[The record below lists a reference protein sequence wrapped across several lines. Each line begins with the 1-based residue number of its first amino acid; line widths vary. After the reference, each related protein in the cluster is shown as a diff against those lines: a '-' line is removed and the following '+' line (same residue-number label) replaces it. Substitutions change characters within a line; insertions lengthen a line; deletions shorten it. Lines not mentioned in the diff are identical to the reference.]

1 MGEAMSEQQGPQ
13 NSIQFIAMLVK
24 AFVTGIPK
32 MIKSI
37 IVAAAISGVFT
48 LGLHFYLL
56 LFPNDGYN
64 SSGNPIL
71 DSILVL
77 ANVNPTP
84 PNVLL
89 FWFLLNFLFW
99 WVVGVFRE
107 KGILGGV
114 KQFATT
120 PIFVAKSLREA
131 GLGAFP
137 MLMAGLAFAFLMR
150 LAILGTM
157 TTLQMFLIS
166 IGVLVSQA
174 DSIVLI
180 GLQLGFKDVKGLV
193 SRGQQVQAPSTALP
207 ATMVLGAVLGFAY
220 LVYFPFNPVMV
231 QALVVLMILGLLVL
245 FMRGRRSSGLN
256 RLAMVLMLLCV
267 FAVAAQPV
275 LADDGGAAESGGAGN
290 VINNPPLRDF
300 MIRQG
305 INPALAG
312 IAASLFAQGKLTK
325 GLFDKLK
332 SGKMDY
338 SGLSNREFDTMR
350 GIRTQLLTN
359 LQHMEHEIWFG
370 KAQKLWKGE
379 GEPGNVRAHIDKL
392 IDDLIHGKSVDLNKY
407 GQIYT
412 VYTGHVTGRTITED
426 MIPTSN
432 QLWRET
438 ISNGIAWTTQEIV
451 TGRTI
456 DGETSY
462 KSFILRGLVGFA
474 TGGASEYVYVPANSL
489 YTMKNYVDS
498 GGNSILGG
506 FLAGSGEAIFQWGVG
521 RVIGGGFNLVGK
533 GLGKAGSY
541 LATKFPNAAK
551 GVSGAFTKVK
561 NVLNTKITWPG
572 KVGATPGVP
581 GRPSI
586 GQIRGMQGRDFNQR
600 VINKINSSRTQ
611 NIMNQVRQRQ
621 ATGSPY
627 PGIKK
632 PGFTSAGKP
641 PDLRGMTQRDVK
653 ALRVVMDKHG
663 AQAQMRPT
671 TKYARAHLENDT
683 ALPKSELIKN
693 KTINDIDSKHLGFP
707 GGEQRGLAACR
718 KPNPLPTS
726 KPPDMSKAQWRDL
739 RTRYAQRSMEF
750 RDQSKY
756 LTKLEGQ
763 GKITW
768 DRKTGIIYDRA
779 TGKPFTGDN
788 DAFSFTD
795 AVTGKP
801 VSPFVNQQIN
811 QDLQRLGVTQHNEH
825 LGWDYSNLPKTPG
838 GGGAQSKFQVA
849 QGIDNKILNGHA
861 PGGEPLNT
869 YNPLNFDSRQGYGA
883 ENGWSTSYWTGGTR

>member
-290 VINNPPLRDF
+290 VINNPP
-300 MIRQG
+300 
-305 INPALAG
+305 
-312 IAASLFAQGKLTK
+312 
-325 GLFDKLK
+325 
-332 SGKMDY
+332 SG
-338 SGLSNREFDTMR
+338 
-350 GIRTQLLTN
+350 
-359 LQHMEHEIWFG
+359 
-370 KAQKLWKGE
+370 
-379 GEPGNVRAHIDKL
+379 
-392 IDDLIHGKSVDLNKY
+392 
-407 GQIYT
+407 
-412 VYTGHVTGRTITED
+412 
-426 MIPTSN
+426 TS
-432 QLWRET
+432 
-438 ISNGIAWTTQEIV
+438 
-451 TGRTI
+451 
-456 DGETSY
+456 
-462 KSFILRGLVGFA
+462 
-474 TGGASEYVYVPANSL
+474 
-489 YTMKNYVDS
+489 
-498 GGNSILGG
+498 
-506 FLAGSGEAIFQWGVG
+506 
-521 RVIGGGFNLVGK
+521 
-533 GLGKAGSY
+533 
-541 LATKFPNAAK
+541 
-551 GVSGAFTKVK
+551 
-561 NVLNTKITWPG
+561 
-572 KVGATPGVP
+572 
-581 GRPSI
+581 
-586 GQIRGMQGRDFNQR
+586 
-600 VINKINSSRTQ
+600 
-611 NIMNQVRQRQ
+611 
-621 ATGSPY
+621 
-627 PGIKK
+627 
-632 PGFTSAGKP
+632 
-641 PDLRGMTQRDVK
+641 
-653 ALRVVMDKHG
+653 
-663 AQAQMRPT
+663 
-671 TKYARAHLENDT
+671 
-683 ALPKSELIKN
+683 
-693 KTINDIDSKHLGFP
+693 
-707 GGEQRGLAACR
+707 
-718 KPNPLPTS
+718 
-726 KPPDMSKAQWRDL
+726 
-739 RTRYAQRSMEF
+739 
-750 RDQSKY
+750 
-756 LTKLEGQ
+756 
-763 GKITW
+763 
-768 DRKTGIIYDRA
+768 
-779 TGKPFTGDN
+779 
-788 DAFSFTD
+788 
-795 AVTGKP
+795 
-801 VSPFVNQQIN
+801 
-811 QDLQRLGVTQHNEH
+811 
-825 LGWDYSNLPKTPG
+825 
-838 GGGAQSKFQVA
+838 
-849 QGIDNKILNGHA
+849 
-861 PGGEPLNT
+861 
-869 YNPLNFDSRQGYGA
+869 
-883 ENGWSTSYWTGGTR
+883 

>member
-1 MGEAMSEQQGPQ
+1 MSEQQGPQ
-13 NSIQFIAMLVK
+13 NSIQFIVMLVK
-24 AFVTGIPK
+24 AFVTGVPK
-32 MIKSI
+32 MIKTI
-37 IVAAAISGVFT
+37 IITVVISGMFT
-48 LGLHFYLL
+48 LGLHFYLIL
-56 LFPNDGYN
+56 VPNDGFN

-77 ANVNPTP
+77 ADVNPTP

-99 WVVGVFRE
+99 WIIGVFRE
-107 KGILGGV
+107 KGIIGGI
-114 KQFATT
+114 KQFVTT
-120 PIFVAKSLREA
+120 PIFVAKSLRDA

-137 MLMAGLAFAFLMR
+137 MLMAGLAFAFTMR
-150 LAILGTM
+150 LTILGTM
-157 TTLQMFLIS
+157 TTLQMFLMT
-166 IGVLVSQA
+166 IGVLVSQT

-193 SRGQQVQAPSTALP
+193 SRGQPVQLPGAALP

-220 LVYFPFNPVMV
+220 LVYFPFNTLMA
-231 QALVVLMILGLLVL
+231 QALVALMVIGLIVL
-245 FMRGRRSSGLN
+245 FVRGRKSGGVN
-256 RLAMVLMLLCV
+256 TLAMALMLLCV
-267 FAVAAQPV
+267 FTVAAQPA
-275 LADDGGAAESGGAGN
+275 LADDGGAAESGGAMN
-290 VINNPPLRDF
+290 VINNPTLRDF
-300 MIRQG
+300 MISQG

-312 IAASLFAQGKLTK
+312 IAASLFAQGRLTK

-332 SGKMDY
+332 SGKLDY

-350 GIRTQLLTN
+350 GIRTKLLTN

-438 ISNGIAWTTQEIV
+438 ISDGVAWTTREIV

-462 KSFILRGLVGFA
+462 MSFALRGLLGIA
-474 TGGASEYVYVPANSL
+474 TGGGSEYVYVPANSL
-489 YTMKNYVDS
+489 YTMKNYVDR
-498 GGNSILGG
+498 GGSSILGG
-506 FLAGSGEAIFQWGVG
+506 FLAGGGEAIFQWGVG
-521 RVIGGGFNLVGK
+521 RVIGGGLNLAGR
-533 GLGKAGSY
+533 GLGRVGGY

-551 GVSGAFTKVK
+551 GVSGAFTKIN

-572 KVGATPGVP
+572 KGATPRVP
-581 GRPSI
+581 GAP
-586 GQIRGMQGRDFNQR
+586 GVNQ
-600 VINKINSSRTQ
+600 INKI
-611 NIMNQVRQRQ
+611 MGQVKQKQ

-627 PGIKK
+627 PGIKN
-632 PGFTSAGKP
+632 PTFTNAGKP

-671 TKYARAHLENDT
+671 TKYARAHLEKGT
-683 ALPKSELIKN
+683 AVPKSELIKN

-707 GGEQRGLAACR
+707 GGDQRGLAACR
-718 KPNPLPTS
+718 KPNPLPAS
-726 KPPDMSKAQWRDL
+726 KPPDMSKAQWREL
-739 RTRYAQRSMEF
+739 RTRHAQRSMEF
-750 RDQSKY
+750 RDQANH

-768 DRKTGIIYDRA
+768 DRRTGIIYDKA

-801 VSPFVNQQIN
+801 VSPFTNQQIN
-811 QDLQRLGVTQHNEH
+811 QDLQKLGVTQHNEH
-825 LGWDYSNLPKTPG
+825 LGWDYGNLPKTPG
-838 GGGAQSKFQVA
+838 AGGAQSKFQTA
-849 QGIDNKILNGHA
+849 QGIDNKILTGHG

-869 YNPLNFDSRQGYGA
+869 YNPLNFNERQGYGA